1 MCQTNTITRSVV
13 RLSRRSFN
21 HRMDVAGSQGYH
33 TSQLAR
39 LNHDLN
45 GLYELL
51 YSEWRTVTEE
61 DYRVFGGQFVIMLQT
76 LKQLYD
82 ACRKLP
88 KSMGLK
94 DETEKLGMNYSAL
107 YELNSDI
114 VNFSIRAPRNIALQT
129 MMAKAAQTLNR

>member
-1 MCQTNTITRSVV
+1 MCQTNTITQSVV

-21 HRMDVAGSQGYH
+21 HRMDVASPQGYH
-33 TSQLAR
+33 VSQLVR
-39 LNHDLN
+39 LNHDLDS
-45 GLYELL
+45 LYELL

-82 ACRKLP
+82 SCRRLP
-88 KSMGLK
+88 KSKGLK

-107 YELNSDI
+107 SELNSDI
-114 VNFSIRAPRNIALQT
+114 MNFSIRAPHNIALQA